1 MSLRE
6 TSTPNSTTLSVKEY
20 REFRVFSVTHSIFPK
35 LLILPKFSSKN
46 SSNNYKIPQFCGFY
60 LVVSIFYTNFVA
72 ICAFINVVRKRIQ
85 C

>member
-6 TSTPNSTTLSVKEY
+6 TSTPNAITLSVKEH

-46 SSNNYKIPQFCGFY
+46 SSNNDKITQLSSLVLGCLVY
-60 LVVSIFYTNFVA
+60 LY
-72 ICAFINVVRKRIQ
+72 
-85 C
+85 